1 LPQEGDLTN
10 ALMTTLTQKKVI
22 INKMGKRQ
30 GRNGSAFVLSNASL
44 KLAFYSSSPVLKVS
58 LY

>member
-1 LPQEGDLTN
+1 MKTSFATGGRSYKCLDDNTYS
-10 ALMTTLTQKKVI
+10 KKVI

-44 KLAFYSSSPVLKVS
+44 NLGLYS
-58 LY
+58 